1 MTMKQDLMRRLLE
14 GWTSPLDALMCC
26 DCLSLAQRV
35 SEWRA
40 DRRWMSA
47 IPEHRLT
54 KAPPLIIDRWVTTP
68 SGKRHKE
75 YRAIK

>member
-1 MTMKQDLMRRLLE
+1 MTMKQDLMKRLLE

-26 DCLSLAQRV
+26 DCLSLSQRCGEFRRNRENAEWGWSEV
-35 SEWRA
+35 SKH
-40 DRRWMSA
+40 
-47 IPEHRLT
+47 P
-54 KAPPLIIDRWVTTP
+54 KIIDRWVTTP

>member
-14 GWTSPLDALMCC
+14 GWTSPLDAWMCC
-26 DCLSLAQRV
+26 DCMSLSQRCGEFRMDRAAWDV
-35 SEWRA
+35 SSGFW
-40 DRRWMSA
+40 
-47 IPEHRLT
+47 P
-54 KAPPLIIDRWVTTP
+54 KPPQIIDRWVTTP

>member
-1 MTMKQDLMRRLLE
+1 MTMKQDLMKRLLE

-35 SEWRA
+35 SEWRYY
-40 DRRWMSA
+40 RRINL
-47 IPEHRLT
+47 IPR
-54 KAPPLIIDRWVTTP
+54 PPLIIDRWVTTP
-68 SGKRHKE
+68 SGRRHKE

>member
-1 MTMKQDLMRRLLE
+1 MTMKQDLMKRLLQ

-35 SEWRA
+35 SEWRFQRKA
-40 DRRWMSA
+40 TVGTS
-47 IPEHRLT
+47 LT
-54 KAPPLIIDRWVTTP
+54 RPPLIIDRWVTTP
-68 SGKRHKE
+68 SGKRFKE

>member
-1 MTMKQDLMRRLLE
+1 MTMKQDLMKRLLE

-26 DCLSLAQRV
+26 DCLSLSQRCG
-35 SEWRA
+35 EFRLARA
-40 DRRWMSA
+40 HAVYGHGNLEDH
-47 IPEHRLT
+47 PQ
-54 KAPPLIIDRWVTTP
+54 IIDRWVTTP